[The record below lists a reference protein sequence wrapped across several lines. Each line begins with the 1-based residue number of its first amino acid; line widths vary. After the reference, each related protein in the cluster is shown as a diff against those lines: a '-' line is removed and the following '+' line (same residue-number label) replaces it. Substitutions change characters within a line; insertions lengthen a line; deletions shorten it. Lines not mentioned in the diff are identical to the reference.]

1 MKVGRHSKRTQEEEI
16 LRKREDRFE
25 KRGEEWNEKDGGEAR

>member
-1 MKVGRHSKRTQEEEI
+1 MGRHSKRTQEEEI

-25 KRGEEWNEKDGGEAR
+25 KRGEEWNEWMEERPDE